1 MSKLTLQHHD
11 EHEVLGVKILELEED
26 VAVVGDVE
34 RPEVLLVLL
43 AAHPQRLAP
52 ALRVEHLIA
61 VAGVTVGALELRQ
74 RDLQLDVGVD
84 ADRAAAV
91 GVAAVTR
98 VARAVQEEL
107 RAAPADAAR
116 SAHVATVLLKCGGDR
131 CSKTL

>member
-11 EHEVLGVKILELEED
+11 EHEVLGAKILELEED

-91 GVAAVTR
+91 GVTTVTR

-107 RAAPADAAR
+107 RAAPADAVR
-116 SAHVATVLLKCGGDR
+116 SAHVATVLLKGGGDR
-131 CSKTL
+131 CSKKL